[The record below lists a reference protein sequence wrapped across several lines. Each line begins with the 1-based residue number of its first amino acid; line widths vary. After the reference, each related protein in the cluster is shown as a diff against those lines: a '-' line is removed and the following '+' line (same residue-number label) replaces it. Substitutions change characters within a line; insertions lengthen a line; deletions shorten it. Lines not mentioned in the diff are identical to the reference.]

1 MFWLPGAPDSADR
14 PGFCSERLLGL
25 YIEKDEK
32 RKGKGRAARA
42 DGRVENWAVRAREMD
57 MRGPP
62 WMVTCPSSVGGRQRA
77 RHIELML
84 LCMHLPFLSFYF
96 KI

>member
-1 MFWLPGAPDSADR
+1 MRPIVLTVQDSVAKGCWDCTLKR
-14 PGFCSERLLGL
+14 TKSVRERDGQLGQMG
-25 YIEKDEK
+25 E
-32 RKGKGRAARA
+32 RKTGQFGQ
-42 DGRVENWAVRAREMD
+42 G
-57 MRGPP
+57 GTP

>member
-25 YIEKDEK
+25 YIEKDESGRERDGQLGQMGE
-32 RKGKGRAARA
+32 RKTGQFGQ
-42 DGRVENWAVRAREMD
+42 G
-57 MRGPP
+57 GTP

-77 RHIELML
+77 RHVTV
-84 LCMHLPFLSFYF
+84 HASSLSFILF
-96 KI
+96 